1 MNSHIVEKTMH
12 SIKNIDRLTDLAA
25 IDVYNTTHDT
35 INKYEIMK
43 EHATEEYTNESFY
56 QESVLA
62 GVLIGAGVLGVAI
75 SAFFIIK
82 KIIDSKD
89 SADSSVKSSDGKMV
103 AAQVDL
109 SDPKSTEKY
118 LTDLK
123 ARLEKLTETKTIKVT
138 KSINKDEFA
147 AAEKKINEWS
157 EKLQEMI
164 DNKHEAAEIEKIID
178 GMDISSVDVS
188 KIFVNNEVDASIA
201 DFAEALGLRSISS
214 FASLLSSLK
223 KKIDDVEK
231 MVNNKKDK
239 EAENAVQ
246 ISQDHLTKLKNQN
259 NAAAKLIATLK
270 AQSKET
276 LSETDKAV
284 LGAIN
289 AETEAKKK
297 DEEAKPTEKSDGTGA
312 AENKTEI
319 ATGENKTGE
328 QSTVDTGSGAG
339 GNDNTGK
346 KSSTSENVTGPGGQT
361 EAMRQASEAKKAAEA
376 QNEKAMHIPEG
387 SNDKANV
394 QTLNEIINMLKSG
407 KSDEDV
413 MNYLKLNNYSDDQI
427 KDFLAK
433 AKETINGPK
442 NKIIQ
447 ALTAK
452 GKPSTIAQ
460 NIANE
465 ICDKYNNDLVQY
477 MNAQIAANPG
487 DDKSAVWAKNEAYKN
502 CMIIATAL
510 GMDVNTIPTPDGSVS
525 EPSEPEK
532 KPEDQVKTEPENSP
546 APTDQNDNAA
556 QVTYGNDGEIIIN
569 GENTRIKKS
578 WSDDMNE
585 RAEKII
591 SILIENNYNNPAKIT
606 DDIFGEV
613 PSGDI
618 AARLDNNYQYWI
630 NKVKDGKTTP
640 EKATTVTGTWRKML
654 LALAK
659 GLGEDENLSPV
670 PDFKSMVSS
679 EPEKPPAAEEPKK
692 DTDEGAPKDTQTEE
706 KSEYPDD
713 AAINED
719 PELKKLLIED
729 LVEYMKKNPD
739 KSDEEVS
746 QERASVGYDIS
757 PEMAKELVTSA
768 RELANKGS
776 SENVPTETEEPK
788 TENSPTPT
796 DQNTGENTQ
805 ETTPET
811 STEEPETKP
820 EDTNGVP
827 YNVLSAEY
835 LQSLLNMPEQSA
847 IEAIK
852 KIKDEDIERMAIGI
866 PKNIFVQLFEN
877 AASALATVSPAT
889 YLQQLT
895 DMLNNNAAVNKIK
908 ALLYQI
914 KQGDR
919 TAFPKLKTTNFKE
932 LAELTDGRD
941 VSDYITSILPRVKSA
956 FDSLVS
962 KYKPEMLKGASQIET
977 RVLNI
982 EQNVVTF
989 FNFIKDACK
998 GLVNK
1003 DKALDKVNDMES
1015 LIGQLLGK
1023 LDPNF
1028 SYGDAYSRNEFGN
1041 KAENTPDPFAR
1052 QRRQGTATA
1061 PTPLTPSAPADWNDR
1076 MKALGKAGIPNKKVQ
1091 VPEPKTAPTP
1101 LNPSAPQ
1108 EWNDNMNALKSAGA
1122 ENISQKTE
1130 VQPISP
1136 IDTDAD
1142 IEKAKAEKAQLDALQ
1157 QHRQEQLAQ
1166 LKAERD
1172 QREQQVRNAYAQD
1185 AQARQNALDEE
1196 LAKQSQEDEQKKAQ
1210 AEELTK
1216 ANEDAN
1222 VTEAIRQAE
1231 EEKKALEQGKNLSVS
1246 PQSTEGLDNAAKAVA
1261 MQDFIKNFKDPAWR
1275 EAHPDIE
1282 SWQELYNSDG
1292 YKNEAIMKIE
1302 AERIKNEKLADNRAG
1317 IQFIK
1322 EQNYEAI
1329 VPSLDKV
1336 LETTSD
1342 LKTIVQYLDGL
1353 KTAYAKILMQYQ
1365 QNPGNAR
1372 KIIEDYSKNG
1382 AAPYEFYAVPY
1393 NELNQTQ
1400 LIDWQQRLFSAK
1412 VELDK
1417 DRRRNRKKIKMVDK
1431 IIDKLIELD
1440 ELLKT
1445 SVHNVIA
1452 AATKNPMRALEAAL
1466 VMFQEGDE
1474 EIIAGLTAIENFIN
1488 KADEVK
1494 ASEEE
1499 ADKTPENPAE
1509 EPSDEEVSQSILSIL
1524 KS

>member
-246 ISQDHLTKLKNQN
+246 ISQDHLTKLKKQN
-259 NAAAKLIATLK
+259 NAAAQLIATLK

-606 DDIFGEV
+606 DDIFAEV

-640 EKATTVTGTWRKML
+640 EEATTVTGNWREML

-679 EPEKPPAAEEPKK
+679 EPEKPPAA
-692 DTDEGAPKDTQTEE
+692 
-706 KSEYPDD
+706 
-713 AAINED
+713 
-719 PELKKLLIED
+719 
-729 LVEYMKKNPD
+729 
-739 KSDEEVS
+739 
-746 QERASVGYDIS
+746 
-757 PEMAKELVTSA
+757 
-768 RELANKGS
+768 
-776 SENVPTETEEPK
+776 
-788 TENSPTPT
+788 
-796 DQNTGENTQ
+796 QNTGENTQ

-1210 AEELTK
+1210 ANELTK

-1231 EEKKALEQGKNLSVS
+1231 EEKKALEEGKNLSVS

-1275 EAHPDIE
+1275 EAHPGIVT
-1282 SWQELYNSDG
+1282 WQDLYNSDG
-1292 YKNEAIMKIE
+1292 YKNEAIMKVE

-1329 VPSLDKV
+1329 VPSLNKV
-1336 LETTSD
+1336 IKTTPD
-1342 LKTIVQYLDGL
+1342 AKTITRYLDGL

-1372 KIIEDYSKNG
+1372 KIIEDYSKDG

-1400 LIDWQQRLFSAK
+1400 LVDWQQRLFNEK

>member
-109 SDPKSTEKY
+109 TDPKSTEKY

-123 ARLEKLTETKTIKVT
+123 ARLEKLTETKSIKVT

-147 AAEKKINEWS
+147 AAEKQINDWS
-157 EKLQEMI
+157 DKLQEII
-164 DNKHEAAEIEKIID
+164 DNKHEAAAIEKIID
-178 GMDISSVDVS
+178 EITISSVDAS
-188 KIFVNNEVDASIA
+188 KIFVDKEMDISVA
-201 DFAEALGLRSISS
+201 DFVEALGLRSISS
-214 FASLLSSLK
+214 FAGLLTSLK

-259 NAAAKLIATLK
+259 NDAAKLIAALK
-270 AQSKET
+270 SQSKET
-276 LSETDKAV
+276 LSETDKVV

-289 AETEAKKK
+289 AETEAKKT
-297 DEEAKPTEKSDGTGA
+297 EEPKPTAGTGSDTPQNA
-312 AENKTEI
+312 NPQAQSSET
-319 ATGENKTGE
+319 ATPVTQN
-328 QSTVDTGSGAG
+328 SGQ
-339 GNDNTGK
+339 NIPP
-346 KSSTSENVTGPGGQT
+346 SSTPENLNFQSSGFKGGQSA
-361 EAMRQASEAKKAAEA
+361 EPASQPAPAANSQASATSSETPTPVSGNQSVEPNLGTDFLNAVNSQRQQRQNENLTQQFGSNTAKENSNTENWINAANANNAAAEA
-376 QNEKAMHIPEG
+376 
-387 SNDKANV
+387 
-394 QTLNEIINMLKSG
+394 
-407 KSDEDV
+407 
-413 MNYLKLNNYSDDQI
+413 
-427 KDFLAK
+427 
-433 AKETINGPK
+433 
-442 NKIIQ
+442 
-447 ALTAK
+447 
-452 GKPSTIAQ
+452 
-460 NIANE
+460 
-465 ICDKYNNDLVQY
+465 
-477 MNAQIAANPG
+477 
-487 DDKSAVWAKNEAYKN
+487 
-502 CMIIATAL
+502 
-510 GMDVNTIPTPDGSVS
+510 
-525 EPSEPEK
+525 EK

-546 APTDQNDNAA
+546 TSETSTEEPSTSENSSEESKQSENTDDRQIIDEIKDLIKANNSVTDASILLRMMSSHAKATDSQIKSCTAIAREELKNEPQTEVKSENQEDKNKIDNRQIIDEIKGLLKSDPFISDSDLILKIMTKHVGATSDQIKSCIAIAGEELKAENPPAPTDQ
-556 QVTYGNDGEIIIN
+556 T
-569 GENTRIKKS
+569 S
-578 WSDDMNE
+578 SDD
-585 RAEKII
+585 EKITK
-591 SILIENNYNNPAKIT
+591 LVNELYRAPT
-606 DDIFGEV
+606 DDNKRDILGNLNRLREGESSVITHLNDVKTSLLEQIKNGQDLSMSQAILNKIVYNYEAIANEFGINV
-613 PSGDI
+613 DY
-618 AARLDNNYQYWI
+618 LKNY
-630 NKVKDGKTTP
+630 DKTIPT
-640 EKATTVTGTWRKML
+640 K
-654 LALAK
+654 
-659 GLGEDENLSPV
+659 
-670 PDFKSMVSS
+670 
-679 EPEKPPAAEEPKK
+679 AEEPKK
-692 DTDEGAPKDTQTEE
+692 DADEGASKDTQTE
-706 KSEYPDD
+706 KKP
-713 AAINED
+713 ED
-719 PELKKLLIED
+719 QVK
-729 LVEYMKKNPD
+729 
-739 KSDEEVS
+739 
-746 QERASVGYDIS
+746 
-757 PEMAKELVTSA
+757 
-768 RELANKGS
+768 
-776 SENVPTETEEPK
+776 TEP
-788 TENSPTPT
+788 ENSPTPT

-811 STEEPETKP
+811 STEESETKP
-820 EDTNGVP
+820 EGEGENLPAGEGSENDTEDTNGVP

-852 KIKDEDIERMAIGI
+852 NLKDEDIERMIMGI

-877 AASALATVSPAT
+877 AASALATISPAT

-956 FDSLVS
+956 FDSLVN

-1003 DKALDKVNDMES
+1003 DKALNKVNDMES
-1015 LIGQLLGK
+1015 SIGQLLGK

-1028 SYGDAYSRNEFGN
+1028 SYGDAYSQNEFGN
-1041 KAENTPDPFAR
+1041 NNAENKPDPFAR

-1061 PTPLTPSAPADWNDR
+1061 PAQFNPSAPADWNDR
-1076 MKALGKAGIPNKKVQ
+1076 MNELGKAGIPNKQ

-1101 LNPSAPQ
+1101 LNPAAPQ

-1130 VQPISP
+1130 VPPIAP
-1136 IDTDAD
+1136 IDTNAD

-1166 LKAERD
+1166 LKAERA
-1172 QREQQVRNAYAQD
+1172 QREQQVRDAYAQD
-1185 AQARQNALDEE
+1185 AQARQNAVNEE

-1210 AEELTK
+1210 ASELTK
-1216 ANEDAN
+1216 ANEEAATKESEAN
-1222 VTEAIRQAE
+1222 VAEAIRQAE
-1231 EEKKALEQGKNLSVS
+1231 EEKKALEEGKNLSVS
-1246 PQSTEGLDNAAKAVA
+1246 PQSTEGLDNAAKKMA
-1261 MQDFIKNFKDPAWR
+1261 MQDFINNFKDPAWR

-1342 LKTIVQYLDGL
+1342 LKTITRYLDGL
-1353 KTAYAKILMQYQ
+1353 KTTYAKILTQYQ

-1382 AAPYEFYAVPY
+1382 AAPYEFNTVPY
-1393 NELNQTQ
+1393 NEIKQTQ
-1400 LIDWQQRLFSAK
+1400 LVDWQQKLFSAK

-1417 DRRRNRKKIKMVDK
+1417 DRRRNRKKIKMVDE

-1452 AATKNPMRALEAAL
+1452 VATKNPMRALEAAL

-1474 EIIAGLTAIENFIN
+1474 EIIAGLTAIEDFIN